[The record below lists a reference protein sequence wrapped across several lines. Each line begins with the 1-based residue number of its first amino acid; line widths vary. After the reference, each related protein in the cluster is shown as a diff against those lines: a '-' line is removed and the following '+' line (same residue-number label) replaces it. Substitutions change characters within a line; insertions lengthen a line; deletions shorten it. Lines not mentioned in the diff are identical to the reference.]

1 MSLLGKLKDLV
12 IVNEA
17 ADQHE
22 QPDRATAAAQ
32 PAVPSAEI
40 PATTSGPALSGTP
53 AESANLEKQIDGE
66 IRGNPAF
73 APFATFIRMSEN
85 MKNKVP
91 DEAQRY
97 QAVQAATESTLETL
111 LAAVNSRSD
120 VLKREATNFNSSLVR
135 TTEAEIASL
144 TGQEKQLEQQIAA
157 LSAQIS
163 TLSARKEELS
173 RQAITHKSNLDKLR
187 IDFDAACEAVDRRY
201 RDYAAKLQNY
211 LGATRNG
218 Q

>member
-12 IVNEA
+12 IVSES
-17 ADQHE
+17 AD
-22 QPDRATAAAQ
+22 PDEPGNAIAAAQ
-32 PAVPSAEI
+32 TAALSSAA
-40 PATTSGPALSGTP
+40 PATTSGSVVSGTP
-53 AESANLEKQIDGE
+53 EGADFEKQIDGE
-66 IRGNPAF
+66 IQSNPVF

-85 MKNKVP
+85 MKSKVP

-97 QAVQAATESTLETL
+97 QAVQAATESSLETL
-111 LAAVNSRSD
+111 LAAVNSRSG
-120 VLKREATNFNSSLVR
+120 VLKSQADNFDSSLVD

-144 TGQEKQLEQQIAA
+144 TGQEKQLEQQIAT

-163 TLSARKEELS
+163 TLSAQKEDLS
-173 RQAITHKSNLDKLR
+173 RQAITRKSNLDKLK

-211 LGATRNG
+211 LGATRNV
-218 Q
+218 